1 MTSYG
6 DFIRSSGRRTAI
18 AAHRGAWR
26 NAPEN
31 SIGALEAAISMGCEI
46 METDVRRSRD
56 GILFHLHDPTLDRM
70 TGASGTAKDL
80 PMSEL
85 RELRLRTRMGGS
97 DAPETCQTIPTLD
110 DLLEVAKGRIFLD
123 LDVKHPWLF
132 DDVGACVR
140 RHRMQD
146 QINLKSKLRTPEDL
160 TALQALQ
167 ASYCTLVM
175 PQIHFCREDAD
186 MLFELMTQL
195 GPPMVEAKFDFL
207 ETLASRASK
216 FRSKGVSVWANTLDE
231 VACCGL
237 DDSKA
242 LLDPESVWGVLN
254 NAGISIIQ
262 TDEPEALNRYLNGA
276 AIVAE

>member
-1 MTSYG
+1 
-6 DFIRSSGRRTAI
+6 
-18 AAHRGAWR
+18 
-26 NAPEN
+26 
-31 SIGALEAAISMGCEI
+31 MGCEI

-242 LLDPESVWGVLN
+242 LQDPESVWGALN